1 VSLGGKQMGVSI
13 AEYFGKR
20 TDVLTP
26 VIEPVTR
33 ASIDKICPF
42 MYKDC
47 AKISKNLKPVCSVR
61 KRNGDIWIV
70 CRDRLCSTNKGIP
83 LIDYQKNMLLT
94 IARDVFS
101 PNIQKEHIFIK
112 REANIPVVGSSSY
125 HADYIMS
132 IKNFPDELRGPKNVV
147 LEMQGGGETSSTGK
161 ITSHVNAWEK
171 KKNRT
176 NAILSEEIKAGT
188 IETNAW
194 RRQQEQFIIKGN
206 IASQTGGAIV
216 FCVGSPLYDYLWQ
229 RVSTAKLNDLRHHN
243 WSMCLICVE
252 EDKEKQPQPGAI
264 PLKINSSKVL
274 FTNYITFVQTL
285 INQGE
290 PYPAMFAGTFE
301 TMDGEAV
308 EIDA

>member
-1 VSLGGKQMGVSI
+1 MSFYEQRLRKNH
-13 AEYFGKR
+13 
-20 TDVLTP
+20 
-26 VIEPVTR
+26 
-33 ASIDKICPF
+33 
-42 MYKDC
+42 
-47 AKISKNLKPVCSVR
+47 KNLKPVCSVR

-70 CRDRLCSTNKGIP
+70 CRDRLCSTNKGII
-83 LIDYQKNMLLT
+83 LTDYQKNILLS
-94 IARDVFS
+94 IAKDVFS
-101 PNIQKEHIFIK
+101 PNIQNEHIFIK
-112 REANIPVVGSSSY
+112 REVNIPVVGRTSY

-132 IKNFPDELRGPKNVV
+132 IKNFPDELRCSKNVV

-161 ITSHVNAWEK
+161 ITNHVNLWEK
-171 KKNRT
+171 RKSRT
-176 NAILSEEIKAGT
+176 NDFLSEEINAGT

-229 RVSTAKLNDLRHHN
+229 RVSTARLNDLRNHN
-243 WSMCLICVE
+243 WSMCLICFE
-252 EDKEKQPQPGAI
+252 EDKENQPQPGPI
-264 PLKINSSKVL
+264 PLKINLSKVL

-301 TMDGEAV
+301 TLDGKTIEV
-308 EIDA
+308 DA

>member
-1 VSLGGKQMGVSI
+1 MGVSI

-33 ASIDKICPF
+33 VSVNKKCPF
-42 MYKDC
+42 MDKEC
-47 AKISKNLKPVCSVR
+47 AKVSKGLKPVCSVR
-61 KRNGDIWIV
+61 KHNGDIWIV
-70 CRDRLCSTNKGIP
+70 CRDRLCSTNKNIR
-83 LIDYQKNMLLT
+83 LTDYQKNILLN
-94 IARDVFS
+94 ISREVFS
-101 PNIQKEHIFIK
+101 TEIQKEHIYIK
-112 REANIPVVGSSSY
+112 REEKIPVVGSSNY

-132 IKNFPDELRGPKNVV
+132 IKNFSGRLSGPKNVV
-147 LEMQGGGETSSTGK
+147 LEMQGGGETSNTGH
-161 ITSHVNAWEK
+161 ITGHIDKWE
-171 KKNRT
+171 NQQDRT
-176 NAILSEEIKAGT
+176 NSFLSQEVNAGT

-194 RRQQEQFIIKGN
+194 RRQQEQFIVKGN

-229 RVSTAKLNDLRHHN
+229 RVSTAPLKDLRHHN
-243 WSMCLICVE
+243 WSMCLICFE
-252 EDKEKQPQPGAI
+252 EDKGNQPEPGPI

-301 TMDGEAV
+301 TLDGETV

>member
-1 VSLGGKQMGVSI
+1 MGVSI
-13 AEYFGKR
+13 AEYFGQR

-26 VIEPVTR
+26 VIKPVTR
-33 ASIDKICPF
+33 TSASKKCPF
-42 MYKDC
+42 MDKDC
-47 AKISKNLKPVCSVR
+47 AKVSKGLKPVCSVR

-83 LIDYQKNMLLT
+83 LIEYQKNRLLV
-94 IARDVFS
+94 IAREVFS
-101 PNIQKEHIFIK
+101 PAIQKEHILIK
-112 REANIPVVGSSSY
+112 REANIPVVGSSNY

-132 IKNFPDELRGPKNVV
+132 VKNFPGELRGPKNVV
-147 LEMQGGGETSSTGK
+147 LEMQGGGETSNTGH
-161 ITSHVNAWEK
+161 ITNHINTWESRQ
-171 KKNRT
+171 NRT
-176 NAILSEEIKAGT
+176 NAFLSQEVNAGT

-229 RVSTAKLNDLRHHN
+229 RVNTARLNDLRHHN
-243 WSMCLICVE
+243 WSMCLICFE
-252 EDKEKQPQPGAI
+252 EDQGNQPQPGQI

-301 TMDGEAV
+301 TLDGETL
-308 EIDA
+308 ELDA

>member
-1 VSLGGKQMGVSI
+1 MGVSI
-13 AEYFGKR
+13 AEYFGQR
-20 TDVLTP
+20 TDVQTP
-26 VIEPVTR
+26 IIEPVTKT
-33 ASIDKICPF
+33 SSVKICPF
-42 MYKDC
+42 MNKDC

-70 CRDRLCSTNKGIP
+70 CRDRLCSTNKSIS
-83 LIDYQKNMLLT
+83 LTDYQKNILQT
-94 IARDVFS
+94 IAREVFS
-101 PNIQKEHIFIK
+101 KNMKKKHIFIK

-132 IKNFPDELRGPKNVV
+132 VKNFPDELRGPKNVV

-161 ITSHVNAWEK
+161 ITSHVDTWEK

-176 NAILSEEIKAGT
+176 NIFLSQEVNAGT

-206 IASQTGGAIV
+206 IASQTGGGIV

-243 WSMCLICVE
+243 WSMCLICFE
-252 EDKEKQPQPGAI
+252 EDKEKQSKSGPI

-301 TMDGEAV
+301 TLDGETV
-308 EIDA
+308 EIDV